1 MMRRKLL
8 GWFKMDKNE
17 ELRKLLDKE
26 EVMKELTETEIQL
39 AKKLVS
45 G

>member
-1 MMRRKLL
+1 
-8 GWFKMDKNE
+8 MDKNE